1 MTHPATPY
9 IPELATIVETFD
21 ETPDVKTFRVV
32 LRDPAKMAAFRFQPG
47 QVAQLSVFGT
57 GESTFVICSP
67 PTRMDYLQF
76 SVMRVG
82 ELTHRLHTLKA
93 GDPVGLRGPLGN
105 HFPYADM
112 KGRDIVF
119 VGGGLGMAPLRTLLL
134 FLLDNRADYGSITLI
149 YGARTPAHLC
159 FKDELAEWA
168 ARGDMRVEL
177 TVDNP
182 DAGWQG
188 RTGVVPAVLTELA
201 VRPENAVAVTCGPPI
216 MIRFTLQAL
225 EQLGFADEQIVT
237 TLERRMKCGIG
248 LCGRCNIGEKFVC
261 VDGPVFTQ
269 AQLKGLPQEF

>member
-1 MTHPATPY
+1 MNANNPY
-9 IPELATIVETFD
+9 IPELATIIETFD

-32 LRDPAKMAAFRFQPG
+32 LQDEAKMRAFTFQPG

-82 ELTHRLHTLKA
+82 ELTHRLHTLKE
-93 GDPVGLRGPLGN
+93 GDPIGLRGPLGN
-105 HFPYADM
+105 HFPHQDM
-112 KGRDIVF
+112 RGKDIIF
-119 VGGGLGMAPLRTLLL
+119 IGGGLGLAPLRTLLL
-134 FLLDNRADYGSITLI
+134 FMLDNRQDFGAITLI
-149 YGARTPAHLC
+149 YGGRTPEHLC

-168 ARGDMRVEL
+168 GRGDMRVEL

-182 DAGWQG
+182 GADWQG
-188 RTGVVPAVLTELA
+188 RTGVVPAVLTELG

-216 MIRFTLQAL
+216 MIRFTLEAL
-225 EQLGFADEQIVT
+225 GKLGFKDEQIVT
-237 TLERRMKCGIG
+237 TLERRMKCGVG

-269 AQLKGLPQEF
+269 AQLGGLPQEF

>member
-1 MTHPATPY
+1 MSANPY
-9 IPELATIVETFD
+9 LPSLATIIETFD

-32 LRDPAKMAAFRFQPG
+32 LKDEAAMRAFTFQPG

-82 ELTHRLHTLKA
+82 ELTHRLHTLRE
-93 GDPVGLRGPLGN
+93 GDPIGLRGPLGN
-105 HFPYADM
+105 HFDYESM
-112 KGRDIVF
+112 KGKDIVF
-119 VGGGLGMAPLRTLLL
+119 IGGGLGLAPLRTLLL
-134 FLLDNRADYGSITLI
+134 FMLDNRADYGNITLI
-149 YGARTPAHLC
+149 YGGRTPEHLC

-182 DAGWQG
+182 DKNWAH
-188 RTGVVPAVLTELA
+188 RVGVVPAVLTDLA
-201 VRPENAVAVTCGPPI
+201 VSPENAVAVTCGPPI
-216 MIRFTLQAL
+216 MIRFTIMAL
-225 EQLGFADEQIVT
+225 EKLGFTDEQIVT
-237 TLERRMKCGIG
+237 TLERRMKCGVG
-248 LCGRCNIGEKFVC
+248 LCGRCNIGGKFVC

-269 AQLKGLPQEF
+269 AQLKELPQEF

>member
-1 MTHPATPY
+1 MSANPY
-9 IPELATIVETFD
+9 MPMLGTIIETYD

-32 LRDPAKMAAFRFQPG
+32 LKDEAAMAAFRFQPG

-82 ELTHRLHTLKA
+82 ELTHRLHTLRE
-93 GDPVGLRGPLGN
+93 GDPIGIRGPLGN

-112 KGRDIVF
+112 KGKDIVF
-119 VGGGLGMAPLRTLLL
+119 IGGGLGLAPLRTLLL
-134 FLLDNRADYGSITLI
+134 FMLDNRQDYGNITLV
-149 YGARTPAHLC
+149 YGGRTPEHLC
-159 FKDELAEWA
+159 FKDELKEWA
-168 ARGDMRVEL
+168 ERGDMRVEL
-177 TVDNP
+177 TVDTP
-182 DAGWQG
+182 DKGWTQ
-188 RTGVVPAVLTELA
+188 RTGVVPAVLTDLA
-201 VRPENAVAVTCGPPI
+201 VSPKNAVAVTCGPPI
-216 MIRFTLQAL
+216 MIRFTIQAL
-225 EQLGFADEQIVT
+225 EKLGFTDEQIVT

-269 AQLKGLPQEF
+269 AQLKKLPQEF

>member
-1 MTHPATPY
+1 MNADNPY
-9 IPELATIVETFD
+9 IPELATIIEAFD

-32 LRDPAKMAAFRFQPG
+32 LQDPAKMAAFRFQPG

-105 HFPYADM
+105 HFPYPDM
-112 KGRDIVF
+112 RGKDIVF
-119 VGGGLGMAPLRTLLL
+119 VGGGLGLAPLRTLLL
-134 FLLDNRADYGSITLI
+134 FMLDNRADYGDITLV
-149 YGARTPAHLC
+149 YGGRSPEHLC
-159 FKDELAEWA
+159 FKAELRDWA

-177 TVDNP
+177 TVDTPNK
-182 DAGWQG
+182 DWRG

-216 MIRFTLQAL
+216 MIRFTLEAL
-225 EQLGFADEQIVT
+225 GKLGFQDEQIVT
-237 TLERRMKCGIG
+237 TLERRMKCGVG
-248 LCGRCNIGEKFVC
+248 LCGRCNIGGKFVC

-269 AQLKGLPQEF
+269 AQLKALPQEF

>member
-1 MTHPATPY
+1 MSLNPY
-9 IPELATIVETFD
+9 MPMLASIIETLD

-32 LRDPAKMAAFRFQPG
+32 LQDPAAMAAFRFEPG

-67 PTRMDYLQF
+67 PTRREYLQF

-105 HFPYADM
+105 HFPYRDM
-112 KGRDIVF
+112 RGKDIVF
-119 VGGGLGMAPLRTLLL
+119 IGGGLGLAPLRTLLL
-134 FLLDNRADYGSITLI
+134 FMLDNRADYGTITLV
-149 YGARTPAHLC
+149 YGARTPEHLC
-159 FKDELAEWA
+159 FKDELKDWA
-168 ARGDMRVEL
+168 ARGDLRVEL
-177 TVDNP
+177 TVDTP
-182 DAGWQG
+182 DKGWTG
-188 RTGVVPAVLTELA
+188 RTGVVPAVLTDLA

-216 MIRFTLQAL
+216 MIRFTIQAL
-225 EQLGFADEQIVT
+225 TQLGFADEQIVT

-269 AQLKGLPQEF
+269 AQLKELPQEF

>member
-1 MTHPATPY
+1 MSANPY
-9 IPELATIVETFD
+9 IPMLGVIVETFD
-21 ETPDVKTFRVV
+21 ETPDIKTFRVR
-32 LRDPAKMAAFRFQPG
+32 LKDEEAMRRFRFEPG
-47 QVAQLSVFGT
+47 QVAQLSVFGA

-67 PTRMDYLQF
+67 PTRMDFLQF

-82 ELTHRLHTLKA
+82 ELTHRLHTLRT
-93 GDPVGLRGPLGN
+93 GDPVGVRAPLGN
-105 HFPYADM
+105 HFDHQAM
-112 KGRDIVF
+112 KGKDIVF
-119 VGGGLGMAPLRTLLL
+119 IGGGLGLAPLRTLLL
-134 FLLDNRADYGSITLI
+134 FMLDNRADYGNITLI
-149 YGARTPAHLC
+149 YGGRSPEHLC

-182 DAGWQG
+182 DKGWTG

-201 VRPENAVAVTCGPPI
+201 VSPQNAVAVTCGPPI
-216 MIRFTLQAL
+216 MIRFTIQAL
-225 EQLGFADEQIVT
+225 TTLGFSDEQIVT

-248 LCGRCNIGEKFVC
+248 LCGRCNIGGKFVC

>member
-1 MTHPATPY
+1 MNADNPY
-9 IPELATIVETFD
+9 IPELATIIETFD

-32 LRDPAKMAAFRFQPG
+32 LQDEAKMRAFTFQPG

-82 ELTHRLHTLKA
+82 ELTHRLHTLKE
-93 GDPVGLRGPLGN
+93 GDPIGLRGPLGN
-105 HFPYADM
+105 HFPHPDM
-112 KGRDIVF
+112 QGKDIIF
-119 VGGGLGMAPLRTLLL
+119 IGGGLGMAPLRTLLL
-134 FLLDNRADYGSITLI
+134 FMLDNRADYGKLTLI
-149 YGARTPAHLC
+149 YGGRTPEHLC
-159 FKDELAEWA
+159 FKDELKEWA
-168 ARGDMRVEL
+168 GRGDMRVEL

-182 DAGWQG
+182 GADWQG
-188 RTGVVPAVLTELA
+188 RTGVVPAVLTELG

-216 MIRFTLQAL
+216 MIRFTLEGL
-225 EQLGFADEQIVT
+225 SKLGFKDEQIVT
-237 TLERRMKCGIG
+237 TLERRMKCGVG

>member
-1 MTHPATPY
+1 MSANPY
-9 IPELATIVETFD
+9 MPMLGTIVETYD
-21 ETPDVKTFRVV
+21 ETPDIKTFRVV
-32 LRDPAKMAAFRFQPG
+32 LKDDSAMRAFRFEPG

-67 PTRMDYLQF
+67 PTRMDFLQF

-82 ELTHRLHTLKA
+82 ELTHRLHTLRE
-93 GDPVGLRGPLGN
+93 GDPVGVRGPLGN
-105 HFPYADM
+105 HFDYASM
-112 KGRDIVF
+112 QGKDIVF

-134 FLLDNRADYGSITLI
+134 FMLDNRADYGNITLI
-149 YGARTPAHLC
+149 YGGRSPEHLC
-159 FKDELAEWA
+159 FKDELKEWA
-168 ARGDMRVEL
+168 GRGDMRVEL

-182 DAGWQG
+182 GTDWQG

-201 VRPENAVAVTCGPPI
+201 VSPENAIAVTCGPPI
-216 MIRFTLQAL
+216 MIRFTLEAL
-225 EQLGFADEQIVT
+225 GKLGFADEQIVT